1 MIHPKTEWQ
10 GYAFAISA
18 CTLFALIPWYLQLL
32 SPLSGHLLFG
42 YRLLSQLL
50 CALIIIAVT
59 RRSRE
64 LASCLRSPGKL
75 GIFLLTAPLIALQ
88 WWLFFW
94 APVSGFTVD
103 MAMGYF
109 LLPLTMAFT
118 GKFVF
123 GEQMRPLQWLALLV
137 AIAGVAIEFRS
148 TGSFSWVT
156 LVVCLGYPPYF
167 ILRRR
172 LPLDTRLNFAAENLL
187 LLPVG
192 LFFLTMA
199 ASNSEQLIPDR
210 SYGMAWVFGAGV
222 IGTLAMLMFV
232 AASSRLSFTVFG
244 LLGYLEPVLLM
255 AVALFVLGE
264 SISDEQAVSYTMFSA
279 AVVLVVG
286 DSYLRWKRRAMGYNA

>member
-1 MIHPKTEWQ
+1 MITPITERQ

-32 SPLSGHLLFG
+32 SPLSGNLLFG
-42 YRLLSQLL
+42 YRLLTQLL
-50 CALIIIAVT
+50 CALIIIVIT

-64 LASCLRSPGKL
+64 LNSCLRSPGQL
-75 GIFLLTAPLIALQ
+75 VIFLLTAPLIAVQ

-123 GEQMRPLQWLALLV
+123 GEQMRPLQWLALLL
-137 AIAGVAIEFRS
+137 AIAGVAIEVRS
-148 TGSFSWVT
+148 TGAFSWVT
-156 LVVCLGYPPYF
+156 LLVCLGYPPYF

-192 LFFLTMA
+192 LIFVAMA
-199 ASNSEQLIPDR
+199 AGNAEQLLPDR
-210 SYGMAWVFGAGV
+210 SYGLAWIFGAGV
-222 IGTLAMLMFV
+222 IGTIAMLMFV

-255 AVALFVLGE
+255 AVALFLLDE
-264 SISDEQAVSYTMFSA
+264 SISDQKTVSYAMFSA

-286 DSYLRWKRRAMGYNA
+286 DSCLRWRRRALTS

>member
-1 MIHPKTEWQ
+1 MSTPKTEWQ
-10 GYAFAISA
+10 GYAFGICA
-18 CTLFALIPWYLQLL
+18 CILFGLIPWYLQLL
-32 SPLSGHLLFG
+32 SPLSGNLLFG
-42 YRLLSQLL
+42 HRLLVQLL
-50 CALIIIAVT
+50 CALIIIVVT
-59 RRSRE
+59 RRWRE
-64 LASCLRSPGKL
+64 LAVCLRTPGQL
-75 GIFLLTAPLIALQ
+75 VIFLLSAPLIAVQ

-137 AIAGVAIEFRS
+137 AIAGVGIEFSS
-148 TGSFSWVT
+148 TGTFSWVT
-156 LVVCLGYPPYF
+156 LLVCLGYPPYF

-172 LPLDTRLNFAAENLL
+172 LPVDTRLNFAAENLL

-192 LFFLTMA
+192 IVLVSIA
-199 ASNSEQLIPDR
+199 AGNGEQLVPDQ
-210 SYGMAWVFGAGV
+210 SYGLVLLFGAGAL
-222 IGTLAMLMFV
+222 GTIAMLMFV

-264 SISDEQAVSYTMFSA
+264 SISDEQAVSYAMFSA
-279 AVVLVVG
+279 AVVFVVG
-286 DSYLRWKRRAMGYNA
+286 DSYLRWKRTTLVS

>member
-1 MIHPKTEWQ
+1 MITPITERQ

-32 SPLSGHLLFG
+32 SPLSGNLLFG
-42 YRLLSQLL
+42 YRLLTQLL
-50 CALIIIAVT
+50 CALIIIVIT

-64 LASCLRSPGKL
+64 LNSCLRSPGQL
-75 GIFLLTAPLIALQ
+75 VIFLLTAPLIAVQ

-123 GEQMRPLQWLALLV
+123 GEQMRPLQWLALLL
-137 AIAGVAIEFRS
+137 AIAGVAIEVRS
-148 TGSFSWVT
+148 TGAFSWVT
-156 LVVCLGYPPYF
+156 LLVCLGYPPYF

-192 LFFLTMA
+192 LIFVAMA
-199 ASNSEQLIPDR
+199 AGNAEQLLPDR
-210 SYGMAWVFGAGV
+210 SYGLVWIFGAGV
-222 IGTLAMLMFV
+222 IGTIAMLMFV

-255 AVALFVLGE
+255 AVALFLLDE
-264 SISDEQAVSYTMFSA
+264 SISDQKTVSYAMFSA

-286 DSYLRWKRRAMGYNA
+286 DSYLRWRRRALTS

>member
-1 MIHPKTEWQ
+1 MITPITERQ

-32 SPLSGHLLFG
+32 SPLSGNLLFG
-42 YRLLSQLL
+42 YRLLTQLL
-50 CALIIIAVT
+50 CALIIIVIT

-64 LASCLRSPGKL
+64 LNSCLRSPGQL
-75 GIFLLTAPLIALQ
+75 VIFLLTAPLIAVQ

-123 GEQMRPLQWLALLV
+123 GEQMRPLQWLALLL
-137 AIAGVAIEFRS
+137 AIAGVAIEVRS
-148 TGSFSWVT
+148 TGAFSWVT
-156 LVVCLGYPPYF
+156 LLVCLGYPPYF

-192 LFFLTMA
+192 LIFVAMA
-199 ASNSEQLIPDR
+199 AGNAEQLLPDR
-210 SYGMAWVFGAGV
+210 SYGLAWIFGAGV
-222 IGTLAMLMFV
+222 IGTIAMLMFV

-255 AVALFVLGE
+255 AVALFLLDE
-264 SISDEQAVSYTMFSA
+264 SISDQKTVSYAMFSA

-286 DSYLRWKRRAMGYNA
+286 DSYLRWRRRALTS

>member
-1 MIHPKTEWQ
+1 MITPITERQ

-32 SPLSGHLLFG
+32 SPLSGNLLFG
-42 YRLLSQLL
+42 YRLLTQLL
-50 CALIIIAVT
+50 CALIIIVIT

-64 LASCLRSPGKL
+64 LNSCLRSPGQL
-75 GIFLLTAPLIALQ
+75 VIFLLTAPLIAVQ

-123 GEQMRPLQWLALLV
+123 GEQMRPLQWLALLL
-137 AIAGVAIEFRS
+137 AIAGVAIEVRS
-148 TGSFSWVT
+148 TGAFSWVT
-156 LVVCLGYPPYF
+156 LLVCLGYPPYF

-192 LFFLTMA
+192 LIFVAMA
-199 ASNSEQLIPDR
+199 AGNAEQLLPDR
-210 SYGMAWVFGAGV
+210 SYGLAWIFGAGV
-222 IGTLAMLMFV
+222 IGTIAMLMFV

-255 AVALFVLGE
+255 AVALFLLDE
-264 SISDEQAVSYTMFSA
+264 SISDQKTVSYAMFSA

-286 DSYLRWKRRAMGYNA
+286 DSYLRWRRRALTG

>member
-1 MIHPKTEWQ
+1 MITPKTEWQ
-10 GYAFAISA
+10 GYALAIGA

-32 SPLSGHLLFG
+32 SPLSGNLLFG

-50 CALIIIAVT
+50 CALIIIVIT

-64 LASCLRSPGKL
+64 LNSCLRSPGQL
-75 GIFLLTAPLIALQ
+75 VIFLLTAPLIAVQ

-123 GEQMRPLQWLALLV
+123 GEQMRPLQWLALLL
-137 AIAGVAIEFRS
+137 AIAGVAIEVRS
-148 TGSFSWVT
+148 TGAFSWVT
-156 LVVCLGYPPYF
+156 LLVCLGYPPYF

-192 LFFLTMA
+192 LIFVAMA
-199 ASNSEQLIPDR
+199 AGNAEQLLPDR
-210 SYGMAWVFGAGV
+210 SYGLAWIFGAGV
-222 IGTLAMLMFV
+222 IGTIAMLMFV

-255 AVALFVLGE
+255 AVALFLLDE
-264 SISDEQAVSYTMFSA
+264 SISDQKTVSYAMFSA

-286 DSYLRWKRRAMGYNA
+286 DSYLRWRRRALTS